1 MRQQV
6 SDRIEENVE
15 EQPPYVMV
23 IIQPEDDTK
32 AAVETIPKEHE
43 GSHVAKLKRQ
53 ELTEEIIKVIDE
65 YQDVSQRIYQ
75 QEYLRYA
82 KVMNFILTLKKGLNL

>member
-1 MRQQV
+1 MNLSIPTPKTVRQQV

-23 IIQPEDDTK
+23 IIRPEDDTK

-43 GSHVAKLKRQ
+43 GSDVDKLKRQ
-53 ELTEEIIKVIDE
+53 ELTERNNK
-65 YQDVSQRIYQ
+65 SH
-75 QEYLRYA
+75 
-82 KVMNFILTLKKGLNL
+82 